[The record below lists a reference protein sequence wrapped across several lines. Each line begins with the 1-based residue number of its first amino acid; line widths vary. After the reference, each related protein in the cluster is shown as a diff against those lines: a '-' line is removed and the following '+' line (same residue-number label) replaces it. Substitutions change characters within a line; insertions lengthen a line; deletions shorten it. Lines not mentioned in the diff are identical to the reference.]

1 MDNQKN
7 LLNQT
12 LFLSPATQ
20 ILTRNRFEIQLGL
33 NPDTALML
41 PTAFRSLL
49 KKCDGV
55 ATVHD
60 VAKFAETL
68 GFNFESTVST
78 LQLLTERGLMVRE
91 VSNLSSLTKNQNSH
105 LLDAQRS
112 TGADSESI
120 KLRSKARIT
129 IFGAGRLGSSI
140 ALLLG
145 NSGFSNLRVI
155 DQAVVTNSD
164 LLPWGASRIDV
175 GQRRDYVVQTMLE
188 RIHKGQLK
196 AMRLKETRTKPSL
209 IIYAPDPGADLPWL
223 DPQLA
228 DYALSN
234 DLPFLVVASSA
245 TEALITSIIKP
256 GLTGCIRCYHQHQT
270 DRDAAWPQLIAQLVG
285 RSIADSTPTVLVL
298 SAAFFSYRQISNW
311 CDFGTAANNIWWR
324 MNLAAEIKED
334 SNYPHLNCGCFW
346 PKVNQD

>member
-7 LLNQT
+7 VLNQT
-12 LFLSPATQ
+12 LFLSPTTQ
-20 ILTRNRFEIQLGL
+20 ILIRNSYEIQLGL
-33 NPDTALML
+33 NPDTALKL
-41 PTAFRSLL
+41 PIGFKPLL

-55 ATVHD
+55 ATVND

-68 GFNFESTVST
+68 GFDFESTVST
-78 LQLLTERGLMVRE
+78 LQLLTERGLMARE
-91 VSNLSSLTKNQNSH
+91 VSNLTSMTRNQNSH

-112 TGADSESI
+112 TGTNAESI
-120 KLRSKARIT
+120 KQRSKARVT

-155 DQAVVTNSD
+155 DQSEITNSD

-196 AMRLKETRTKPSL
+196 TMRLKETRSKPSL

-228 DYALSN
+228 DCALSN
-234 DLPFLVVASSA
+234 DLPFIVVASSA

-270 DRDAAWPQLIAQLVG
+270 DRDAAWPQLIAQLIG
-285 RSIADSTPTVLVL
+285 RKFADPTPTELVL
-298 SAAFFSYRQISNW
+298 NAAFFAYRQISNW
-311 CDFGTAANNIWWR
+311 CDFGATANNIWWR

-334 SNYPHLNCGCFW
+334 SNYLHLNCGCFW
-346 PKVNQD
+346 TK